1 MQRAKPLDLTLPIS
15 KTLPAFPGSPPP
27 QFIEYSDIEQD
38 GYNLELFFASTH
50 TGTHMDAPYH
60 FAKNGKK
67 INQIP
72 LEQLIGNATLIRL
85 DNKTT
90 MSNYAI
96 TKDDIRSF
104 EREQKCDISQYQIVV
119 FYTGW
124 QKTHLTKND
133 YFTQNPGLGKS
144 AANYL
149 VSKNI
154 RVIGIDSPSID
165 IGCDL
170 KFSAH
175 HILSKA
181 GIPIVENLANLQK
194 IRSIEFE
201 FMALPL
207 NLKGASGSPV
217 RALVIDN
224 GKNVK
229 MSDSATTNHE

>member
-1 MQRAKPLDLTLPIS
+1 MQKRRRLFDLTLPIS
-15 KTLPAFPGSPPP
+15 KTLPTFPGSPPS
-27 QFIEYSDIEQD
+27 QFIKHSDFEQD

-60 FAKNGKK
+60 FTKNGKK

-72 LEQLIGNATLIRL
+72 LERLIGPATLIRL
-85 DNKTT
+85 DNKETK
-90 MSNYAI
+90 MNNYAI

-104 EREQKCDISQYQIVV
+104 EEERKCNIPQQHIVI

-124 QKTHLTKND
+124 QREHLRKKD
-133 YFTQNPGLGKS
+133 YFTENPGLAKS

-149 VSKNI
+149 VSKNT

-165 IGCDL
+165 IGRDS
-170 KFSAH
+170 KFPAH
-175 HILSKA
+175 LILTKA

-194 IRSIEFE
+194 IRSTEFD

-207 NLKGASGSPV
+207 NLKDTSGSPV
-217 RALVIDN
+217 RALAIDN
-224 GKNVK
+224 NNNNNKK
-229 MSDSATTNHE
+229 